1 MTKLLSHRWRL
12 THLSSPCRGGAKLLQ
27 TVPFRLDPKTLGEN
41 KVSSELC
48 RLKEAFKPLF
58 WLLRFLSDDHQAAW
72 CMESIS
78 MLSLIGRIPLIGVL
92 RAGSGY

>member
-1 MTKLLSHRWRL
+1 MEAHPSVQ
-12 THLSSPCRGGAKLLQ
+12 SVQGGIETASNR
-27 TVPFRLDPKTLGEN
+27 PFPLRPKTLGEN
-41 KVSSELC
+41 KVSSGLC

-78 MLSLIGRIPLIGVL
+78 MLSLIGRTPLIGVL

>member
-12 THLSSPCRGGAKLLQ
+12 THLSSPCRGGETASNR
-27 TVPFRLDPKTLGEN
+27 PFPLRPKTLGEN

-78 MLSLIGRIPLIGVL
+78 MLSPDWTHPTDRC
-92 RAGSGY
+92 A

>member
-1 MTKLLSHRWRL
+1 MRFVAPADL
-12 THLSSPCRGGAKLLQ
+12 GAKFGGKIGTAANHLIPRSPESTRVGMASDDLYR
-27 TVPFRLDPKTLGEN
+27 PL
-41 KVSSELC
+41 
-48 RLKEAFKPLF
+48 EAFKPLF
-58 WLLRFLSDDHQAAW
+58 WLLRFLSDDHQGAW

>member
-1 MTKLLSHRWRL
+1 MASDGLYRPL
-12 THLSSPCRGGAKLLQ
+12 
-27 TVPFRLDPKTLGEN
+27 
-41 KVSSELC
+41 
-48 RLKEAFKPLF
+48 EAFKPLF

-92 RAGSGY
+92 RAGSGYYKVSMICARYFCKPIKTDSLRQSIIGATLNLLEKLR